1 MFDILT
7 NIVAEPVF
15 FLILLV
21 VLLKLV
27 RSANSHSSLIM
38 YYGKQIEQIRKIVG
52 SDYQKAKETGVSE
65 SEKGIYEILMEDRE
79 GMPRKRRENQEPKQP
94 SS

>member
-1 MFDILT
+1 MTDTIMKIAT
-7 NIVAEPVF
+7 IVAEPVF

-27 RSANSHSSLIM
+27 RSANSHASLLM

-52 SDYQKAKETGVSE
+52 SDYQKTKETGVSV
-65 SEKGIYEILMEDRE
+65 SDKGIYEILMEDRE
-79 GMPRKRRENQEPKQP
+79 EMPKKRGENQQTK
-94 SS
+94 